1 MDESEVKQLIET
13 GIADSEARVKLE
25 GSNCQLTVIAS
36 AFEGLNSL
44 KKQQLVY
51 ACLNDKIA
59 SGEIHA
65 VTMETFTPQDWEQ
78 QKKFRGL

>member
-1 MDESEVKQLIET
+1 MDASEVKGLIES
-13 GIADSEARVKLE
+13 GIADSEARVQIE

-36 AFEGLNSL
+36 AFEGLSSL